1 MFVFFALTSHDNK
14 DNVHARE
21 ISLHDLNVLHDGL
34 GLTGPL
40 RLRLRTVLSR
50 FICRYRSLQSQ
61 VTRLRVSRTTSHP
74 TDGSNE
80 NERVHVGPRESMVDL
95 FRGYGVNVLSGP
107 ERDSGYYQV
116 LNDDRQTKREPT
128 SDDGHE
134 GPTEG
139 NVHEPEDIEST
150 DYGHAEYQDE
160 HEEETYDESEQYAD
174 AQEYLQAHEEEV
186 DTHEET
192 DQLVANDES
201 EFVLDA
207 DLTYEGSTDPETTE
221 YQERDEEHEDGV
233 SGDVEVT
240 NTSTASVHAREN
252 VFPSIKLG
260 ILREVLESAAT
271 GEHPQPE
278 DPEGKSSQY
287 FTVIC

>member
-1 MFVFFALTSHDNK
+1 
-14 DNVHARE
+14 VHARE

-34 GLTGPL
+34 GLSGPL

-61 VTRLRVSRTTSHP
+61 VTRLRVSRTTNHP
-74 TDGSNE
+74 SNE
-80 NERVHVGPRESMVDL
+80 NERAAYVGPRESMVDL
-95 FRGYGVNVLSGP
+95 SRGYGVNVLSAP
-107 ERDSGYYQV
+107 ERDSGYYQG

-128 SDDGHE
+128 SDGGHE

-192 DQLVANDES
+192 DQLDANAES

-221 YQERDEEHEDGV
+221 YQERDEEHEEDGV

-240 NTSTASVHAREN
+240 NTNTASIHAKEN
-252 VFPSIKLG
+252 VFPSTKLSV
-260 ILREVLESAAT
+260 LTEVPESAAA
-271 GEHPQPE
+271 GEHPQLE
-278 DPEGKSSQY
+278 DSEGKSYQRFSV
-287 FTVIC
+287 FF